1 MKLDLNLTE
10 HFTEPIEQV
19 WHAITDSQ
27 MLALWLMEN
36 NFEARVGARFVL
48 RRLDPPRGWRG
59 WVECEVLE
67 LQKPNRMVWSW
78 SDGAEQGE
86 PTRVIFELCTEDT
99 GTRLTIRHLGYAD
112 DAVGKMICERW
123 PIKLRAL
130 ASMLGERG

>member
-59 WVECEVLE
+59 WAECEVLE
-67 LQKPNRMVWSW
+67 LQKPNRMVWHGPMVRNRASRPA
-78 SDGAEQGE
+78 SSSSCAQR
-86 PTRVIFELCTEDT
+86 TRARGLLYAISV
-99 GTRLTIRHLGYAD
+99 TRMTQWAR
-112 DAVGKMICERW
+112 
-123 PIKLRAL
+123 
-130 ASMLGERG
+130 